1 MLVKVAKFLDKF
13 FEEIKYMI
21 TIVVFFNIAMAV
33 LFFIYWLVFC
43 ARLTVPYWLELFIWN
58 VIDFWA
64 QGIKHTPLYNEIT
77 TILPV
82 LVSGIFVVITYIL
95 NCFIVFLEG
104 NHERLNKKVD
114 DYKRKIEKKINE
126 ELHHDFIKELKKNNY
141 MLLKIKIAA
150 TLHTSY
156 LTAMTDVQI
165 DTAKLEEKIQKAIL
179 DSMNEPYIQDKALS
193 NGSLYFFLNDVSVSK
208 DFIVNLVTVS
218 SRLIKPELVPK
229 LDVAFYCAV
238 DLLENPS
245 DLKVRAEYL
254 DRVLNIK
261 IKNKIIATP
270 KFKLYFETIYPGVY
284 QFDVMGQY
292 YIESP
297 DANGKLDSVMVY
309 SLRRKY

>member
-21 TIVVFFNIAMAV
+21 TLVVFFNIAMAV

-165 DTAKLEEKIQKAIL
+165 DTAKLQEKLQNAIL
-179 DSMNEPYIQDKALS
+179 ESMNETYIESKGIS
-193 NGSLYFFLNDVSVSK
+193 NGALYFLLKDISSSK
-208 DFIVNLVTVS
+208 DFIVNLVTNS
-218 SRLIKPELVPK
+218 SRIIKPEIVPK
-229 LDVAFYCAV
+229 LEIAFYCAV
-238 DLLENPS
+238 DLIDNVADVAARE
-245 DLKVRAEYL
+245 AYL

-270 KFKLYFETIYPGVY
+270 KFKIYFDTLLPSAYH
-284 QFDVMGQY
+284 FDTLGQY
-292 YIESP
+292 NIESTQ
-297 DANGKLDSVMVY
+297 DGKLSSVMIY
-309 SLRRKY
+309 ALRRKH